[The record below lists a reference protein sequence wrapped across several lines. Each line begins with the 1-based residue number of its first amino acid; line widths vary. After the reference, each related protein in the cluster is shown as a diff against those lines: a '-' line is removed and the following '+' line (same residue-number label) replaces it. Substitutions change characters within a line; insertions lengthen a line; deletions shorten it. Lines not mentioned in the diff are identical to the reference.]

1 METKACYVAGAAE
14 VALYHGGERYLG
26 LVLGDHWMPLL
37 SWFNRD
43 ADLTRVA
50 LAPYRLLE
58 PVAKLSYGEEDS
70 PNMLIEGDNLDALKA
85 LLPYYAGRVKCIFID
100 PPYNTKSAFEQY
112 DDNLEHS
119 KWLSMMYPQLE
130 LLKELLAP
138 DGSLWVSLDDN
149 EAHYFKVIADE
160 VFGRKNFI
168 ASIAWRKRDG
178 APNDR
183 KIGSVHDHVMVWG
196 KAKGSTGK
204 ATLAELSFNLMPRTD
219 KANSQY
225 RVFAEPDGP
234 DDRGPFRKIDTT
246 ANGKGGRFVQSLFY
260 PVTNPHTG
268 EEVWPRKGT
277 CWRHSKADMEALQ
290 KDRRLYWGV
299 DGQAKTPMRKL
310 FLDEAKQ
317 GMTTPTIWEDTGLN
331 QHASREMELLFGE
344 KAAFETPKPEAL
356 LHRVIHVASN
366 PGDIVLDSFLGSGT
380 TAAVAHKM
388 GRNWIGVELGDHA
401 RTLCFERMTKVVDGE
416 KGGVSE
422 LVEWEGGGGFRFY
435 KLGVP
440 VFDEN
445 GHIREGIRFEH
456 LAAHVWFAETGT
468 ARSTRAPKDAFLGE
482 HSGVG
487 YYLLFNGILGDI
499 TKRGGNVLTR
509 ALVRKLP
516 KFDGPKVIYGEAS
529 ALAEEQL
536 RELGIT
542 FKQTP
547 YDIKAR

>member
-1 METKACYVAGAAE
+1 
-14 VALYHGGERYLG
+14 
-26 LVLGDHWMPLL
+26 MPLL

-43 ADLTRVA
+43 ADLTRAA

-58 PVAKLSYGEEDS
+58 PVAKLSYGDENS

-85 LLPYYAGRVKCIFID
+85 LLPYYAGQVKCIFID

-119 KWLSMMYPQLE
+119 RWLSMMYPQLE
-130 LLKELLAP
+130 LLKELLSP

-196 KAKGSTGK
+196 KAKGVTGK

-219 KANSQY
+219 KANAQY
-225 RVFAEPDGP
+225 RVFAEPDGL
-234 DDRGPFRKIDTT
+234 DQRGPFRKIDTT

-260 PVTNPHTG
+260 PIKNPYTG

-277 CWRHSKADMEALQ
+277 CWRHSKADMEILQ
-290 KDRRLYWGV
+290 NDRRLYWGV
-299 DGQAKTPMRKL
+299 DGKAKTPMRKL

-317 GMTTPTIWEDTGLN
+317 GMTTPTIWDDTGLN

-356 LHRVIHVASN
+356 LHRIIHVASN

-388 GRNWIGVELGDHA
+388 ERHWIGIELGGHA
-401 RTLCFERMTKVVDGE
+401 RTLCVERMKRVVDGE
-416 KGGVSE
+416 LGGVSE
-422 LVEWEGGGGFRFY
+422 LVSWQGGGGFRFY

-456 LAAHVWFAETGT
+456 LAAHVWFAETGK
-468 ARSTRAPKDAFLGE
+468 ARSSRAPKEAFLGE

-487 YYLLFNGILGDI
+487 YYLLFNGILGDLPK
-499 TKRGGNVLTR
+499 TSGNVLTQ
-509 ALVRKLP
+509 ALLRKLP
-516 KFDGPKVIYGEAS
+516 KFDGPKVIYGEAC
-529 ALAEEQL
+529 ALPEEQL
-536 RELGIT
+536 RELDIT